1 MLNVLKLRSNETG
14 NPKIDKIWATV
25 RHLVTTLGGF
35 LISLGISTQVTI
47 DDLNSVFDVLS
58 LILDGGY
65 ELYGLLLFAW
75 GLITSI
81 LEKSA
86 RGNA

>member
-14 NPKIDKIWATV
+14 NPKVDKIWGTV

-35 LISLGISTQVTI
+35 LISFGIFTQVTI
-47 DDLNSVFDVLS
+47 DDLNGIFDALS
-58 LILDGGY
+58 LVLDGGY
-65 ELYGLLLFAW
+65 ELYGLLLSAW

-86 RGNA
+86 RENA